1 MGHNIKIGLIGFGTV
16 GTGVARLLFND
27 RKSYLKGR
35 PFGLELV
42 KIADID
48 ITSDRGI
55 PVPDNVLTDD
65 ADDILEDKD
74 IEIVIELIGGYEPA
88 RTFTLKAFKKG
99 KSVVTANKAL
109 IAKHGSELFKAALQ
123 ANVSYMFEASVGA
136 GIPIIRSIVDGLNAS
151 DIESVYG
158 ILNGTTNYILTG
170 MARDGMDYSE
180 MLKKA
185 QELGYAEANPTSD
198 VAGYDA
204 LNKIVILARLAF
216 GAELDMD
223 TVYCEGI
230 ERLSIQDIHYARELG
245 YTLKL
250 LAIAKRH
257 DDGRIEARVHP
268 TLVPAESIMAYVED
282 EFNAVE
288 IYSDAVG
295 REIFYGKGAGMM
307 PTASAVVSDAVDIAS
322 NILTGAPT
330 NISRII
336 ADGGNHGQVDFEQI
350 KLRYYLRFSV
360 QDRPGVLAGIS
371 KIFADENISIESVI
385 QKGSS
390 KNDYVPLIIMTHEA
404 LEGDL
409 QRALKRFE
417 ELDTVKNSVQLIRVE
432 EV

>member
-1 MGHNIKIGLIGFGTV
+1 MKKIVKIGLIGFGTV

-27 RKSYLKGR
+27 RKSYLKGH

-55 PVPDNVLTDD
+55 PFPDSVLTDD

-74 IEIVIELIGGYEPA
+74 IDIVIELIGGYEPA
-88 RTFTLKAFKKG
+88 RTFTLKAFEKG

-109 IAKHGSELFKAALQ
+109 IARHGSELFKAALQ

-170 MARDGMDYSE
+170 MARDGMDYGE

-185 QELGYAEANPTSD
+185 QELGYAEADPTSD

-230 ERLSIQDIHYARELG
+230 ERISIQDIHYARELG

-268 TLVPAESIMAYVED
+268 KLVPAGSIMAFVED

-288 IYSDAVG
+288 IFSDTVG

-307 PTASAVVSDAVDIAS
+307 PTASAVVSDTVDIAS
-322 NILTGAPT
+322 NIFTGAPT
-330 NISRII
+330 NISRIF
-336 ADGGNHGQVDFEQI
+336 ADGGNPEQVEFEQI

-371 KIFADENISIESVI
+371 KILADENISIESVI

-390 KNDYVPLIIMTHEA
+390 KNDCVPLIIMTHEA
-404 LEGDL
+404 LEGDM
-409 QRALKRFE
+409 QRAIKRFE
-417 ELDTVKNSVQLIRVE
+417 KLDTVNGSVQLIRVE